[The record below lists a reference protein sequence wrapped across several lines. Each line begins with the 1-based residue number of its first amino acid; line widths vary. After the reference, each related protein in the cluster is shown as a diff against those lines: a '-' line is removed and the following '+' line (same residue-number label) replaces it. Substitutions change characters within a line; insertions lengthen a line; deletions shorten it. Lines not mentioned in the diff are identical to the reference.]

1 MGRPAAAGMATVIF
15 AAIGILAA
23 AGLLSLT
30 FSQGVVMS
38 VGFGLLVALIFWA
51 MSSTGVAFYA
61 LLASALLEALYKG
74 LVPSMLTMLI
84 KDVFLLILI
93 MRLVMVAQRTRDYS
107 WLKQSFSTP
116 ALLLFIYC
124 TALMFT
130 PNTNSLLLALAGLR
144 VWMLW
149 MPVFFPVYYYF
160 RSRATVMKFLTVV
173 LAINLPVSI
182 YGIIQGNIGYEHT
195 KVIPGFYAV
204 TKWYQSDVHEPAG
217 DEQELGGSEAI
228 DREFNPIMSVRACAI
243 HISPGTFG
251 SMSCILVLLSMGMA
265 ICVTR
270 PSARFWCIVSA
281 LAAIGGM
288 LASGSRA
295 PVFGLAGG
303 LIALILLS
311 PRRAGMIAAVLLVGM
326 LGIFVLK
333 DVTGAGAERLQKR
346 LSVSDA
352 IERTMYPFRVGFES
366 VMERPF
372 GTGIATGVG
381 IGRVFYGSDLKSAE
395 GYRWVENEF
404 GRALIELGAIG
415 TFFWVLMLSRVMMES
430 IRTAMRM
437 ASTDLS
443 GLSAAVVAAMVSVV
457 VQLGVGSALYNAHPG
472 LYFWIFAAAIVRLG
486 EFAVQERKQAEQDA
500 AMRPPEQPEPAPAL
514 PEAVGYR
521 SIRYRP
527 GKNYPLRP
535 QR

>member
-1 MGRPAAAGMATVIF
+1 MGRPAAAGMATVVF
-15 AAIGILAA
+15 AAIGIFAA

-38 VGFGLLVALIFWA
+38 LGFGLFVALVLWA

-352 IERTMYPFRVGFES
+352 IERTMYPFRIGFES
-366 VMERPF
+366 ALERPF

-381 IGRVFYGSDLKSAE
+381 VGRVFYGSKLKSAE
-395 GYRWVENEF
+395 DYRWVENEF
-404 GRALIELGAIG
+404 GRALIELGIIG
-415 TFFWVLMLSRVMMES
+415 TFFWVLMLCRVMMQS
-430 IRTAMRM
+430 FRAARYVLPTGWG
-437 ASTDLS
+437 
-443 GLSAAVVAAMVSVV
+443 GLSAAIVAAMVSIVI
-457 VQLGVGSALYNAHPG
+457 QLGVGSALYNAHPG

-486 EFAVQERKQAEQDA
+486 EFAAKEQRQAGQDA
-500 AMRPPEQPEPAPAL
+500 ATRPPQPPEPAPEL

-527 GKNYPLRP
+527 GKSYPLRP
-535 QR
+535 HR